1 MSAIRIFCT
10 AASWRSHD
18 IEANQACR
26 CVVCNQVLEVIVHSP
41 WMKTEVVA
49 KRPVLLEARPSLIDA
64 FINELSKEEPLLEL
78 PLPAGVRE
86 STVASRLTRLVRNGL
101 SSFESLLSLSPQSQ

>member
-49 KRPVLLEARPSLIDA
+49 KHHVEARPSLIDA
-64 FINELSKEEPLLEL
+64 FINELSKEDRPLEL